1 MEIEASERR
10 IYEDKI
16 SHPEEKKLALL
27 RVTGPTSFVF
37 HAHQHL
43 TPTSTSESLRQKLEV
58 QLYSEFQASSST
70 KHHPKTPTNHQPK
83 HTQPLRVYTQP
94 DTDIMGCTPSK
105 TPSSVPSPST
115 TPTAEKR
122 KTFNGGVSIHNN
134 GIAGIGGGPGGS
146 SGGGGGGVLGED
158 FGGGGDESFGIKGGR
173 R

>member
-105 TPSSVPSPST
+105 TPLPSHLPLPHPLQRNAKHLMAVCQST
-115 TPTAEKR
+115 TTA
-122 KTFNGGVSIHNN
+122 S
-134 GIAGIGGGPGGS
+134 P
-146 SGGGGGGVLGED
+146 VLAADQADPLEVAAAAC
-158 FGGGGDESFGIKGGR
+158 
-173 R
+173 